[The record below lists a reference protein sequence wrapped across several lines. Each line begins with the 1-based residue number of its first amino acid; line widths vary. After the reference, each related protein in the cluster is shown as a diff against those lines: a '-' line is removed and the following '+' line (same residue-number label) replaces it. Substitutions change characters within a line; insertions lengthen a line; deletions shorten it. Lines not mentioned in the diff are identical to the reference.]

1 MTELQQ
7 VTRVHELAEEIRQLV
22 RLTVEGVVEIG
33 DRLIE
38 ARSILKPQGKWLE
51 WLDSEFGWKRS
62 SVYNIIR
69 ATEAVRKDDRLL
81 KLRSPSVLYLVSGA
95 SEEALERMLDFDV
108 GYIEAKLVIDA
119 HKWADKTKDTIA
131 ALRQVDVAEA
141 YKRGNAQV
149 VALARMT
156 AGRVLAELEAAM
168 EGEETRE
175 LAVEMHR
182 EHGEWLAD
190 VTGSD
195 PVENMANAGLTLRER
210 HGEPATGRVT
220 AKMYDKRDM
229 SYLVVW
235 CSGPHTVAE
244 FPRTGS
250 AEADAWRVACME
262 ACLEVVGCEN

>member
-7 VTRVHELAEEIRQLV
+7 VTRVHELAEEIRNLV

-69 ATEAVRKDDRLL
+69 ATEAVRKEPRLMQ
-81 KLRSPSVLYLVSGA
+81 LRSPSVLYLVSGA
-95 SEEALERMLDFDV
+95 PEEALKQMLDFDV
-108 GYIEAKLVIDA
+108 GYAEAKLVIDA
-119 HKWADKTKDTIA
+119 HRWADKTKDTIA
-131 ALRQVDVAEA
+131 ALQQVDMPEVYA
-141 YKRGNAQV
+141 RGNARV
-149 VALARMT
+149 VALVQMT

-168 EGEETRE
+168 ESEETRS
-175 LAVEMHR
+175 LAVELYR

-190 VTGSD
+190 VNGSD

-210 HGEPATGRVT
+210 HGEPATGRVRAKLYEERDT
-220 AKMYDKRDM
+220 AK
-229 SYLVVW
+229 LVVW

-244 FPRTGS
+244 FPRTES
-250 AEADAWRVACME
+250 SEADAWRVACME
-262 ACLEVVGCEN
+262 ACMKEVGL